1 MTSILKSMPNAPTAS
16 TWSLGPKGEPE
27 MKLTRKQTRSIL
39 RHGNGIC
46 KVWKYYMQ
54 ALKDEGHG
62 RPVNYRTPEKVISV
76 TQTLSCLFGN
86 SHWYFLSW
94 ALCYIEGYARSE
106 FSSAVFEVL
115 GTESLHRMLE
125 KSTTDSSITSERA
138 ARLWLERQR
147 P

>member
-1 MTSILKSMPNAPTAS
+1 
-16 TWSLGPKGEPE
+16 

-94 ALCYIEGYARSE
+94 ALCFIAGRGPSG
-106 FSSAVFEVL
+106 FQDAVFETL
-115 GTESLHRMLE
+115 GQGRLHYLL
-125 KSTTDSSITSERA
+125 KQTDGISSISTERE
-138 ARLWLERQR
+138 ARLWLAGHK